1 MVRGITSTTFVIKKH
16 EMEFDRRYDDQGSVA
31 VLISPGFGA
40 GWSTWGDS
48 EQREGMLFDSRLVD
62 FVLSHGAQ
70 GLGDYA
76 ESLGYTG
83 YMGGADSVRVEWL
96 EPGTRFVV
104 EEYDG
109 SESIRTFDDLCY
121 VA

>member
-1 MVRGITSTTFVIKKH
+1 
-16 EMEFDRRYDDQGSVA
+16 MEFEKRYNEQGQVA

-40 GWSTWGDS
+40 GWSTWAHDG
-48 EQREGMLFDSRLVD
+48 EGQALLFDSRLVD
-62 FVLSHGAQ
+62 AVLAGMPHHEFES
-70 GLGDYA
+70 YC
-76 ESLGYTG
+76 ESLGYDN
-83 YMGGADSVRVEWL
+83 YMGGASDLTVVWL
-96 EPGTRFVV
+96 DAGTRFVV